1 MATKKIKV
9 ETGEGLPNESTKG
22 DFYKD
27 ISTDKLY
34 QRIDGDWVE
43 QIVIPAKAGIIY
55 GAY

>member
-9 ETGEGLPNESTKG
+9 ETGEGLSNESTKS

-43 QIVIPAKAGIIY
+43 KIVIPAKVGVIY
-55 GAY
+55 GS

>member
-43 QIVIPAKAGIIY
+43 KIVIPAKAGIIY